1 MLTKPRLSHIML
13 IRIKYNQHIR
23 ITIPVFLGV
32 IDELISG
39 FKDLAWIFD
48 RLFPSWSQKVL
59 KWRSDYMAQHM
70 STESFSLELIFK
82 LIQELFYEV
91 RKHKRWKLI
100 EIDAKGV
107 YLKMEFL

>member
-1 MLTKPRLSHIML
+1 MLTKSKLSHIML
-13 IRIKYNQHIR
+13 IKIKYNQHIR

-32 IDELISG
+32 IDELIAD

-48 RLFPSWSQKVL
+48 RLFPSWNQKVL
-59 KWRSDYMAQHM
+59 KWKSDYIAKHM
-70 STESFSLELIFK
+70 PIENFSLELIFK
-82 LIQELFYEV
+82 LIQELFYEI
-91 RKHKRWKLI
+91 RKHKRWKLV